1 MTLSVMLIET
11 TFWIN
16 ITFAKF
22 KCHDLLSWKM
32 KAEIA
37 MIDRASVDKSLQ
49 VGRH

>member
-1 MTLSVMLIET
+1 MLIET
-11 TFWIN
+11 AFWIN